1 MTDNNLNDTV
11 YFDLTN
17 PAVVQEIKKQSIED
31 LLYSM
36 DSSEGTFKPFS
47 IIFKMNGL
55 LQKKPPDFW
64 KVIDQFRET
73 NYSFTFIAVFVDQFK
88 VKDSK
93 AEFKLPNQ
101 LKNKKDIT
109 PIWIPGPTGLK
120 IDSTG
125 SIAELAKWDKDL
137 DGENAIAEFIEIL
150 KIPEVFQEVTSDK
163 ITSQNTI
170 FIPGFKKVSVG
181 FGDRNITTDVIFN
194 SLDTISGNLKTAD
207 TVTKIN
213 ISRPSEMQF
222 GTDLDKNELLKNEG
236 EIYDSIQEIKEIQN
250 TLLDAFGLKKNKNS
264 SIFSKKVNRVRFN
277 IETYQKSLKDKFN
290 DIKTEVNNLSEDLAS
305 FASVRKNG
313 ITEDDFINL
322 QNKGIDVSAEKSEL
336 VNQGDELIRK
346 ISGEIISNLEQQ
358 HTLQVILPTL
368 DNEIE
373 ALNPRTEQEIKEKIQ
388 SSYKVKL
395 FETVGQI
402 SETVPKFLNFVLGKK
417 ILTLFF
423 YKKSK
428 EKGNDGKGR
437 VIHLIFSTIIL
448 FMAIFLAVYING
460 VRADCSESEYPGMED
475 SIILDYS
482 LIDFYSEFVLGDS
495 PTAEKCQTF
504 LWTPS
509 SYDQA
514 VEDNDYEAME
524 SWSRWS
530 NRFNSFTS
538 HPLVELS
545 FPLLILYSLLVY
557 LSFILLLISDYYLK
571 LWARKIGFSELAM
584 VAKNLE
590 TNIGDVVI
598 NDIKYGYLKGDLV
611 NKVKEHK
618 EMLEEVK
625 KYFELKKE
633 ELQEIEVG
641 DSSIQ
646 TVYDLVNPAYSEIIK
661 GEGLQ
666 DQEFFD
672 MFVKV
677 GRVEILNMIDTS
689 IRNNKEKLFGMKTS
703 NFSKASFQELEGELE
718 KYIKLISEKG
728 ILEAESNV
736 EKIKMD
742 KQQIKQRLWKSPKVE
757 SEIEEKVFKVNKN
770 SEIMQM
776 VDQHNVNLLD
786 TKKNSWHFFLFAPER
801 HINDFSKARVDN
813 NYEIT
818 KTKSTD
824 SAGYIRLIPVKDVG
838 HAND

>member
-17 PAVVQEIKKQSIED
+17 PKVVQEIKKQSIED

-36 DSSEGTFKPFS
+36 DSPEGEYRPFS

-55 LQKKPPDFW
+55 LKKNPPDFW
-64 KVIDQFRET
+64 KVLDQFRET

-88 VKDSK
+88 VKDRK
-93 AEFKLPNQ
+93 AEFKLPSQ

-109 PIWIPGPTGLK
+109 PIWVPGPTGLK

-125 SIAELAKWDKDL
+125 SIASLAKWDKDL
-137 DGENAIAEFIEIL
+137 DGENAITEFIEIL

-194 SLDTISGNLKTAD
+194 SLDSISGNLKTAD
-207 TVTKIN
+207 TVSKIN

-222 GTDLDKNELLKNEG
+222 GTDVDKKELLKNDG

-250 TLLDAFGLKKNKNS
+250 TLLDKFGLKKNKNS
-264 SIFSKKVNRVRFN
+264 SNFSKKVNRVRFN
-277 IETYQKSLKDKFN
+277 IETYQKRLNARFNEIRDLVDK
-290 DIKTEVNNLSEDLAS
+290 LSEDLSS
-305 FASVRKNG
+305 FESVTTKG
-313 ITEDDFINL
+313 ITEDNIVTL
-322 QNKGIDVSAEKSEL
+322 QKKGIDVSAENSEL
-336 VNQGDELIRK
+336 ENQGDELIRK
-346 ISGEIISNLEQQ
+346 ISGEIISNLEQG
-358 HTLQVILPTL
+358 HTLQLILPTL
-368 DNEIE
+368 DNEIA
-373 ALNPRTEQEIKEKIQ
+373 ALSPRTQQEIKEKIQ

-395 FETVGQI
+395 FDTI
-402 SETVPKFLNFVLGKK
+402 SQSSKTVPKFLNLVLGKK
-417 ILTLFF
+417 ILTLFL

-428 EKGNDGKGR
+428 KEGEEGKGR
-437 VIHLIFSTIIL
+437 VIHLLFSSIIL
-448 FMAIFLAVYING
+448 FITIFLASYING
-460 VRADCSESEYPGMED
+460 VRADCSESEYPGVED

-482 LIDFYSEFVLGDS
+482 LIDFYSEFVIGDS
-495 PTAEKCQTF
+495 PTAKKCQTF
-504 LWTPS
+504 LWTSS
-509 SYDQA
+509 SYEQA
-514 VEDNDYEAME
+514 VLDNDYEAIE
-524 SWSRWS
+524 NWNKWK
-530 NRFNSFTS
+530 NRINSAGSVF
-538 HPLVELS
+538 S
-545 FPLLILYSLLVY
+545 FFVPLLMLYSLLVY

-571 LWARKIGFSELAM
+571 TWARKIGFSELAM

-590 TNIGDVVI
+590 TNIGDVVL

-611 NKVKEHK
+611 NKVIEHK

-625 KYFELKKE
+625 KYFESKKE
-633 ELQEIEVG
+633 ELQEIEIEG
-641 DSSIQ
+641 SNIQ
-646 TVYDLVNPAYSEIIK
+646 TVYDLVNPAYSEIVK
-661 GEGLQ
+661 GESVQ
-666 DQEFFD
+666 DQAFFD

-677 GRVEILNMIDTS
+677 GRDEILNMIHTS
-689 IRNNKEKLFGMKTS
+689 IRNNKEKLFGRNTE
-703 NFSKASFQELEGELE
+703 NFKKVSFQELEEELE

-742 KQQIKQRLWKSPKVE
+742 KQEIKQRLWKSPIVK
-757 SEIEEKVFKVNKN
+757 SKIDEKVLKINKN

-776 VDQHNVNLLD
+776 VDQHNANLLN
-786 TKKNSWHFFLFAPER
+786 TRNNSWHFFLFAPKR
-801 HINDFSKARVDN
+801 HLDNHQNARIDEN
-813 NYEIT
+813 FDIT
-818 KTKSTD
+818 TTKSTD

>member
-17 PAVVQEIKKQSIED
+17 PKVVQEIKKQSIED

-36 DSSEGTFKPFS
+36 DSPEGTYRPFS

-55 LQKKPPDFW
+55 LEKNPPDFW
-64 KVIDQFRET
+64 KVLDQFRET
-73 NYSFTFIAVFVDQFK
+73 NFSFTFIAVFVDQFK
-88 VKDSK
+88 VKGKK
-93 AEFKLPNQ
+93 AEFKLPSQ

-125 SIAELAKWDKDL
+125 SIASLAKWDKDL

-181 FGDRNITTDVIFN
+181 FGDRNITTDVIFH
-194 SLDTISGNLKTAD
+194 SLDSISGNLKTAD
-207 TVTKIN
+207 TVSKIN

-222 GTDLDKNELLKNEG
+222 GTDVDKKELLKNDG

-250 TLLDAFGLKKNKNS
+250 TLLDKFGLKKNKNS
-264 SIFSKKVNRVRFN
+264 SNFSKKVNRVRFD
-277 IETYQKSLKDKFN
+277 IETYQKRLNARFNEIRDLVDK
-290 DIKTEVNNLSEDLAS
+290 LSEDLSS
-305 FASVRKNG
+305 FESVTTKG
-313 ITEDDFINL
+313 ITEDNIVTL
-322 QNKGIDVSAEKSEL
+322 QKKGIDVSAENSEL
-336 VNQGDELIRK
+336 ENQGDELIRK
-346 ISGEIISNLEQQ
+346 ISGEIISNLEQG
-358 HTLQVILPTL
+358 HTLQLILPTL
-368 DNEIE
+368 DNEIA
-373 ALNPRTEQEIKEKIQ
+373 ALSPRTQQEIKEKIQ

-395 FETVGQI
+395 FDTISQI
-402 SETVPKFLNFVLGKK
+402 SKTVPKFLNLVLGKK
-417 ILTLFF
+417 ILTLFL

-428 EKGNDGKGR
+428 KEGEEGKGR
-437 VIHLIFSTIIL
+437 VIHLLFSSIIL
-448 FMAIFLAVYING
+448 FITIFLASYING
-460 VRADCSESEYPGMED
+460 VRADCSESEYPGVED

-482 LIDFYSEFVLGDS
+482 LIDFYSEFVIGNS
-495 PTAEKCQTF
+495 PTAKKCQTF
-504 LWTPS
+504 LWTSS
-509 SYDQA
+509 SYEQA
-514 VEDNDYEAME
+514 VLDNDYEAIE
-524 SWSRWS
+524 NWNKWK
-530 NRFNSFTS
+530 NRINSVGSVF
-538 HPLVELS
+538 S
-545 FPLLILYSLLVY
+545 FFVPLLMLYSLLVY

-571 LWARKIGFSELAM
+571 TWARKIGFSELAM

-590 TNIGDVVI
+590 ANIGDVVL

-611 NKVKEHK
+611 NKVIEHK

-625 KYFELKKE
+625 KYFESKKE
-633 ELQEIEVG
+633 ELQEIETEG
-641 DSSIQ
+641 SNIQ
-646 TVYDLVNPAYSEIIK
+646 TVYDLVNPAYSEIVK
-661 GEGLQ
+661 GESVQ

-677 GRVEILNMIDTS
+677 GRDEILNMIHTS
-689 IRNNKEKLFGMKTS
+689 IRNNKEKLFGMNTE
-703 NFSKASFQELEGELE
+703 NFKKVSFQELEEELE

-736 EKIKMD
+736 GKIKMD
-742 KQQIKQRLWKSPKVE
+742 KQQIKQRLWKSPIVK
-757 SEIEEKVFKVNKN
+757 SEIDEKVLKINKN

-776 VDQHNVNLLD
+776 VDQHNANLLN
-786 TKKNSWHFFLFAPER
+786 TRNNSWHFFLFAPKR
-801 HINDFSKARVDN
+801 HLDNHQNARVDEN
-813 NYEIT
+813 FEIT
-818 KTKSTD
+818 TTKSTE

>member
-36 DSSEGTFKPFS
+36 DSSGGTLKPFS

-150 KIPEVFQEVTSDK
+150 KIPEVFHEVTSDK

-181 FGDRNITTDVIFN
+181 FGNKNITTNVIFK
-194 SLDTISGNLKTAD
+194 SLDSISGNLKTAD

-264 SIFSKKVNRVRFN
+264 STFSKKVNRVRFD
-277 IETYQKSLKDKFN
+277 IETYQKRLEERFN
-290 DIKTEVNNLSEDLAS
+290 DIKTKVNNLSEDLAS
-305 FASVRKNG
+305 FASVKTKG
-313 ITEDDFINL
+313 IPEEQFINL
-322 QNKGIDVSAEKSEL
+322 QKKGIDISAEKSEL

-402 SETVPKFLNFVLGKK
+402 SKTVPKFLNLVLGKK
-417 ILTLFF
+417 ILTQFF

-428 EKGNDGKGR
+428 EKGNEGKGR
-437 VIHLIFSTIIL
+437 IIHLIFSSIIL
-448 FMAIFLAVYING
+448 FITIFLASYING

-475 SIILDYS
+475 SIILNYS
-482 LIDFYSEFVLGDS
+482 LIDFYSEFVIGNS
-495 PTAEKCQTF
+495 PTAKKCQTF
-504 LWTPS
+504 LWTSS
-509 SYDQA
+509 SYKQA
-514 VEDNDYEAME
+514 VEDNDYEAIE
-524 SWSRWS
+524 NWNKWK
-530 NRFNSFTS
+530 NRVNNLGSIFSLF
-538 HPLVELS
+538 V
-545 FPLLILYSLLVY
+545 PLLMLYSLLVY

-590 TNIGDVVI
+590 TNIGDVVT
-598 NDIKYGYLKGDLV
+598 NDIKYGYLRGDLV

-618 EMLEEVK
+618 DMLEEVK

-641 DSSIQ
+641 DSNIQ

-677 GRVEILNMIDTS
+677 GRDEILNMIDTS

-703 NFSKASFQELEGELE
+703 DFSKASFQELEDGLE

-728 ILEAESNV
+728 ILEAESNL

-742 KQQIKQRLWKSPKVE
+742 KQEIKQRLWKSPTVE
-757 SEIEEKVFKVNKN
+757 SEIDEKVFKVNKN

-801 HINDFSKARVDN
+801 HTPDFKKARDDKDF
-813 NYEIT
+813 EIT